1 MEAKELDA
9 FMQSELD
16 RISLIEDDETRSK
29 AIDSFTKLLK
39 SRTDAAKA
47 EWDDQRKGQELT
59 VRKIET
65 ESAERQ
71 TRSQNIVKY
80 VGYGVEVFCCLAG
93 IAATGTLFA
102 QGLKFE
108 EKGSISAQ
116 MNRWLMNRIR
126 FK

>member
-16 RISLIEDDETRSK
+16 RISLIEDDNKRTE
-29 AIDSFTKLLK
+29 AVDSFTKLLK

-47 EWDDQRKGQELT
+47 EWDDQRKQQELAI
-59 VRKIET
+59 RKIET

-93 IAATGTLFA
+93 IVATGRLFA
-102 QGLKFE
+102 EGLQFE